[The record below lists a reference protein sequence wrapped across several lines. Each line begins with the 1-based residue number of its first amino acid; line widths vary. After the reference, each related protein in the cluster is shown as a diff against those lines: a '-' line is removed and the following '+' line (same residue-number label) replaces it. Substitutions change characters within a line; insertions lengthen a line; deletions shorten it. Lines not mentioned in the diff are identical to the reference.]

1 MIYAYLVRKVTHWI
15 MDLLDALEYLTIGEY
30 MLLKESVKNDEEKAH
45 QGSQEEGSK
54 SPGPLALPCSLPGWN
69 SDGYEN
75 GRHPF
80 FTLPTELVLLITSY
94 VPIVE
99 KASLALTCKHFLCML
114 GNESVRLLDDTTT
127 HNGDYAHISI
137 QMNRWRLLKFLEKD
151 FPNHFVCHSCAHFHL
166 NLPIK
171 PTYVSYY
178 PPTSLCV
185 TRTNAFWRGVW
196 GWCVGYEKVHGIM
209 MAHRNKWTYGMS
221 LDDFQYERRISM
233 SKFRLRIAREG
244 TTAETVKA
252 IAPAPDDEEDKI
264 ECHEVVFASIA
275 CNEFLLDMTATF
287 FVDRGAL
294 ALEEYVVNERCPNH
308 GLSILGDLNRLR
320 TMGSP
325 GRVCMDCH
333 AQTDIRIQGS
343 KEKPEMEEVKVRTV
357 ISLGSGEESSYDIWK
372 KACGHDPS
380 KLFLNS

>member
-15 MDLLDALEYLTIGEY
+15 MDLLEALEYLTIGEY
-30 MLLKESVKNDEEKAH
+30 MILKESVKNNEEKVH
-45 QGSQEEGSK
+45 EEGSK

-69 SDGYEN
+69 SDSYKN

-94 VPIVE
+94 VPVVE
-99 KASLALTCKHFLCML
+99 KASLALTCKHFLCIL
-114 GNESVRLLDDTTT
+114 GSESVRLLDDTTT
-127 HNGDYAHISI
+127 HSRNYADITI

-171 PTYVSYY
+171 PIYVSYY

-185 TRTNAFWRGVW
+185 TRTNVFWRGVW

-252 IAPAPDDEEDKI
+252 IAPTPDDADDEI
-264 ECHEVVFASIA
+264 VCHEIVLASIVR
-275 CNEFLLDMTATF
+275 NEFLLDITAVF
-287 FVDRGAL
+287 FVHRGAL

-308 GLSILGDLNRLR
+308 GLSVLGNLNRLR
-320 TMGSP
+320 ASAGS
-325 GRVCMDCH
+325 GTVCMNCH
-333 AQTDIRIQGS
+333 AQTDIKIHES
-343 KEKPEMEEVKVRTV
+343 KKMPGMEEVKVRTV
-357 ISLGSGEESSYDIWK
+357 ISLGSGEESSYDRWK
-372 KACGHDPS
+372 KACGRGIH
-380 KLFLNS
+380 